1 MAGTAEEAVVH
12 KSVRVQGSVERAFS
26 IFVEQ
31 METWWPAEHHIG
43 KQAFQCIIVE
53 PRVGG
58 RWYERDAQ
66 GSECNWG
73 SVLAWEP
80 PQRVTLGW
88 HLGTEWKFDPDPAK
102 ASEVEIRFSAKSPSS
117 TQVDLVHSKLE
128 RHGGGYEQLLWLCV
142 VPKPGRGF
150 WPTLPGWRTET
161 QFSNERQGLR

>member
-1 MAGTAEEAVVH
+1 MPGTAEEAVVH

-102 ASEVEIRFSAKSPSS
+102 ASEVEIRFTAKNPSS

-128 RHGGGYEQLLWLCV
+128 RHGEGYEQLLAAL
-142 VPKPGRGF
+142 RGPEAWSRVLADF
-150 WPTLPGWRTET
+150 ARIADRNPVL
-161 QFSNERQGLR
+161 

>member
-1 MAGTAEEAVVH
+1 LAKTAEEAVVR
-12 KSVRVQGSVERAFS
+12 KSVRVQGSIERAFS

-43 KQAFQCIIVE
+43 KHAFQCIVVE

-88 HLGTEWKFDPDPAK
+88 HLQPDWKFDPDPTK
-102 ASEVEIRFSAKSPSS
+102 ASEVEIRFTAKGPSS
-117 TQVDLVHSKLE
+117 TQVDLEHIRGLPPRELSRMSLSASLQATYWM
-128 RHGGGYEQLLWLCV
+128 RIRTRS
-142 VPKPGRGF
+142 GRVIA
-150 WPTLPGWRTET
+150 PTITTP
-161 QFSNERQGLR
+161 SAI